1 MAIRDTILTLKNKEG
16 TLTNNKVCNFA
27 YDDTAYADDTAT
39 GANGVINYN
48 YNNHNNIPVKDNSVI
63 KVNATVTS
71 KGFRS
76 QVSTL
81 PRMLLN
87 HIFGRVSYNL
97 NKTVDT
103 LNATLQALYNAI
115 GQANGLATLDNTGRL
130 PYSQLPLSAIEY
142 KGAWNAS
149 ANSPT
154 LSQGTGT
161 FGDEYIV
168 SVQGTRNLGEGNVTF
183 RVGDR
188 VIYNGSVWQRIPSS
202 SVRSVNTKTP
212 DANGNVTVN
221 AGDIA
226 TPDVYG
232 YDKSGIG
239 STFSKSQSTFDN
251 GTITCA
257 CSSGSM
263 TVVGTSAGAL
273 YWSKDGGVNWNL
285 CTGVP
290 TVTRFNQIK
299 YVGGLWLALANASN
313 NNAGILWSVDGKAWN
328 SCTISFPSA
337 TINVTDVD
345 FDGLNYIAVDT
356 ASIYILKSTD
366 GRNWTSSAL
375 NFNHSTQKAYIKYAN
390 SVWVITFSWTSQAEY
405 GGLLS
410 STDGGI
416 TWVERASVTSWGES
430 VNITSVRLTLNEPVY
445 ISETATW
452 VVYGYHYDLTNYQYI
467 GKMYTSTNGTN
478 WLIKESIS
486 NAIISKIIYANGNV
500 LVGKNLYYSDN
511 WHSDLYKYTADLTYN
526 TRVDST
532 NVGAYTT
539 RVIAD
544 ILYSSKYQKYLYCLK
559 DRWIAY
565 STDLEE
571 WHLVMNQT
579 YSSLLLETSIS
590 FIGCGVSNNLYYS
603 LGTATNNVKA
613 ILDWLIYAVDN
624 ILA

>member
-27 YDDTAYADDTAT
+27 YDDTAYDTDS
-39 GANGVINYN
+39 ANGVVNYN
-48 YNNHNNIPVKDNSVI
+48 YVNHNNIPVKDNTVI
-63 KVNATVTS
+63 KVNPTVTS

-76 QVSTL
+76 QVSTI

-97 NKTVDT
+97 NKTVDV
-103 LNATLQALYNAI
+103 LNDTLQALYGAI
-115 GQANGLATLDNTGRL
+115 GQVNGLATLDNTGRL
-130 PYSQLPLSAIEY
+130 PYSQLPLSAVEY

-168 SVQGTRNLGEGNVTF
+168 SVQGTRNLGEGTVTY

-188 VIYNGSVWQRIPSS
+188 VIYNGSIWQRIPAS
-202 SVRSVNTKTP
+202 SVRTVNTKTP
-212 DANGNVTVN
+212 NANGNVTVN
-221 AGDIA
+221 AEDIV
-226 TPDVYG
+226 TPDVNA

-239 STFSKSQSTFDN
+239 STFSKSQSTFGN
-251 GTITCA
+251 IPITCA

-263 TVVGTSAGAL
+263 TVVGTSALGTL
-273 YWSKDGGVNWNL
+273 HWSKDGGVSWNL

-290 TVTRFNQIK
+290 TVTIFNQIK
-299 YVGGLWLALANASN
+299 YVGGLWLALTNASN

-328 SCTISFPSA
+328 PCTISYSSTA
-337 TINVTDVD
+337 EINVTDVD
-345 FDGLNYIAVDT
+345 FDGLNYIAVDV
-356 ASIYILKSTD
+356 ASHFILKSTD
-366 GRNWTSSAL
+366 GRNWTSSASG
-375 NFNHSTQKAYIKYAN
+375 FNRATRKAYIKYAN
-390 SVWVITFSWTSQAEY
+390 GVWVLTFSCASQDGF

-410 STDGGI
+410 STDGGT
-416 TWVERASVTSWGES
+416 TWVERTSVTLGGQQE
-430 VNITSVRLTLNEPVY
+430 NITASRLTLHEPVY
-445 ISETATW
+445 ISETDTW
-452 VVYGYHYDLTNYQYI
+452 VVYGDLYDTTSLNYI
-467 GKMYTSTNGTN
+467 GKMYTSTNGTS
-478 WLIKESIS
+478 WLRKESS
-486 NAIISKIIYANGNV
+486 TNAIISKIIDADGDV
-500 LVGKNLYYSDN
+500 LVAKNSYYSNN
-511 WHSDLYKYTADLTYN
+511 WHADLYKYTANITN
-526 TRVDST
+526 ATRVDSN
-532 NVGAYTT
+532 NVGANTDK
-539 RVIAD
+539 VITD

-559 DRWIAY
+559 DGRISY
-565 STDLEE
+565 SADLTV
-571 WHLVMNQT
+571 WHIIMSQT
-579 YSSLLLETSIS
+579 NSNLLLETSIS